1 MSDNGKHVVWNQFQG
16 SHGVGRRMAFYKA
29 NTLGFLVAVACAVS
43 GCSDHRISLSEF
55 LQLQQQMRAPRD
67 LALSPE
73 AAEAS
78 AAMLDRQLGPYRV
91 GPSDVLSVTLT
102 GGDSSVVRPPIQARV
117 DSRGEIGLPVVG
129 AIRVANMVLEDV
141 EDAIRAAYVP
151 DVLRDVAI
159 YVELLTPD
167 TTNVLV
173 VGSVTAP
180 GLVPLR
186 RTDRNMLYA
195 IVGAGG
201 VSELASG
208 IITLRRIRRP
218 GENVTLDLQDPVQ
231 LKAALAL
238 DPLEEGDIVYVQ
250 TARPNTIFV
259 GGLVNRPAPQSYPQ
273 GAEVTVLQA
282 FASAGGIRT
291 DVVPK
296 EATLIRRLPDG
307 TDAHVKLDLDRL
319 ASAQDPNIVLNP
331 GDILWVPETL
341 GTKIHDFLNRNIFIR
356 AGATATY
363 SVTGIEFMNRKELQL
378 SRFGGTSLED
388 SFDPFG
394 FLNRGSAL
402 QSLAN
407 QP

>member
-1 MSDNGKHVVWNQFQG
+1 MSDNRRYVVWNQFQG
-16 SHGVGRRMAFYKA
+16 RNGVGQGMAFYKA
-29 NTLGFLVAVACAVS
+29 STLGLLVAIVGTVS

-55 LQLQQQMRAPRD
+55 LHLQQQMRAPED
-67 LALSPE
+67 PVLSRE

-78 AAMLDRQLGPYRV
+78 AAMLVRQLGPYRV

-102 GGDSSVVRPPIQARV
+102 GADPSEIRPPIPVRV
-117 DSRGEIGLPVVG
+117 DARGEIELPVVG
-129 AIRVANMVLEDV
+129 AIRVAGMVLEDV
-141 EDAIRAAYVP
+141 EDAVRVAYVP

-159 YVELLTPD
+159 YVELVAPD

-173 VGSVTAP
+173 IGSVTSP

-208 IITLRRIRRP
+208 MATLRRIRRP
-218 GENVTLDLQDPVQ
+218 GEEVRLDLRDPVQ
-231 LKAALAL
+231 LNAALAL

-250 TARPNTIFV
+250 AARPNTIFV

-273 GAEVTVLQA
+273 GAELTVLQA
-282 FASAGGIRT
+282 LAAAGGVRT

-296 EATLIRRLPDG
+296 EGTLIRRLPDG
-307 TDAHVKLDLDRL
+307 TDVHVKLNLNRL
-319 ASAQDPNIVLNP
+319 ASARDPNIVLIP

-341 GTKIHDFLNRNIFIR
+341 ETKIQDFINRNIFLR
-356 AGATATY
+356 AGVTVTY
-363 SVTGIEFMNRKELQL
+363 SVTGIEFMNRVQLQR
-378 SRFGGTSLED
+378 SRFGGGSLED

-394 FLNRGSAL
+394 FLTRGSAL
-402 QSLAN
+402 QSLAA

>member
-1 MSDNGKHVVWNQFQG
+1 M
-16 SHGVGRRMAFYKA
+16 GRRMAFYKA
-29 NTLGFLVAVACAVS
+29 STLGFLVAVAGAVG
-43 GCSDHRISLSEF
+43 GCSDHRISISEF
-55 LQLQQQMRAPRD
+55 LQLQQQMRAHGKP
-67 LALSPE
+67 ALSQE

-117 DSRGEIGLPVVG
+117 DSRGEIELPVVG

-159 YVELLTPD
+159 YVELLSPD
-167 TTNVLV
+167 TSNVLV
-173 VGSVTAP
+173 VGSVTSP

-201 VSELASG
+201 VSDLASG
-208 IITLRRIRRP
+208 IATLRRIRRP
-218 GENVTLDLQDPVQ
+218 GEEVTLDLRDPVQ
-231 LKAALAL
+231 LNAALAL

-250 TARPNTIFV
+250 AARPNTIFV

-273 GAEVTVLQA
+273 GTELTILQA
-282 FASAGGIRT
+282 LAAAGGVRT
-291 DVVPK
+291 DVIPR
-296 EATLIRRLPDG
+296 EGTLIRRLPDG
-307 TDAHVKLDLDRL
+307 SDVHVKLDLDRL
-319 ASAQDPNIVLNP
+319 ASARDPNIVLIP

-341 GTKIHDFLNRNIFIR
+341 ETKIQDFINRNIFLR
-356 AGATATY
+356 AGVTATY
-363 SVTGIEFMNRKELQL
+363 SVTGIEFMNRRQLQL
-378 SRFGGTSLED
+378 SRFGGGTLED

-394 FLNRGSAL
+394 FLTRGSAL
-402 QSLAN
+402 QGLSAR
-407 QP
+407 P

>member
-1 MSDNGKHVVWNQFQG
+1 
-16 SHGVGRRMAFYKA
+16 MASYTA
-29 NTLGFLVAVACAVS
+29 STLGVLVAVVGTVS
-43 GCSDHRISLSEF
+43 GCSEHRISLSEF
-55 LQLQQQMRAPRD
+55 LQLQQQMRVHEDPV
-67 LALSPE
+67 LSQD

-91 GPSDVLSVTLT
+91 GPSDVLSITLT
-102 GGDSSVVRPPIQARV
+102 GADSSVDRPPIQARV
-117 DSRGEIGLPVVG
+117 DSRGEIELPVVG
-129 AIRVANMVLEDV
+129 AIRVADLVLEDV
-141 EDAIRAAYVP
+141 EDAIRSAYVP
-151 DVLRDVAI
+151 DVLRDVAVF
-159 YVELLTPD
+159 VELLTPD

-208 IITLRRIRRP
+208 ITTLRRIRRP
-218 GENVTLDLQDPVQ
+218 GEEVTLDLRDPVQ
-231 LKAALAL
+231 LNAALAL
-238 DPLEEGDIVYVQ
+238 DPLEEGDIIYVQ
-250 TARPNTIFV
+250 TAQPNTIFV

-273 GAEVTVLQA
+273 GSELTVLQA
-282 FASAGGIRT
+282 LAAAGGIRT
-291 DVVPK
+291 DVSPT
-296 EATLIRRLPDG
+296 EGTLIRRLPDG

-319 ASAQDPNIVLNP
+319 ATAQDPNIVLIP

-341 GTKIHDFLNRNIFIR
+341 GTKIQDFINRNVFIR

-363 SVTGIEFMNRKELQL
+363 SVTGIEFMNRKELQKG
-378 SRFGGTSLED
+378 RFSNQNLED

-394 FLNRGSAL
+394 FLTRGSAL
-402 QSLAN
+402 QSLSN